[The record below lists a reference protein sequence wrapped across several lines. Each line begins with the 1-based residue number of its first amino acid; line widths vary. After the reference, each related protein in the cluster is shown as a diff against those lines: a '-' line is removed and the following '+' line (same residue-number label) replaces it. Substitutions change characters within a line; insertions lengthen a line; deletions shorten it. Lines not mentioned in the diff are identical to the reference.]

1 MDREFWLEAGKMGL
15 IGVEQSVEKGGW
27 GKDFYTNIIGLEEQV
42 YSGCPGGFAI
52 QNDLVMPTGSRL
64 SDKQKECLKCISFS
78 QIHFIKSIFT

>member
-1 MDREFWLEAGKMGL
+1 MGGSRFLKVEKSLYVYSYSISGFVDREFWIEAGKMGL

-52 QNDLVMPTGSRL
+52 QNDLVM
-64 SDKQKECLKCISFS
+64 I
-78 QIHFIKSIFT
+78 

>member
-1 MDREFWLEAGKMGL
+1 MGL

-52 QNDLVMPTGSRL
+52 QNDLVM
-64 SDKQKECLKCISFS
+64 
-78 QIHFIKSIFT
+78 IKVKNKWLTA

>member
-1 MDREFWLEAGKMGL
+1 MSKSLDIYFWSISGFVDREFWIEAGKMGL

-52 QNDLVMPTGSRL
+52 QNDLVM
-64 SDKQKECLKCISFS
+64 
-78 QIHFIKSIFT
+78 IKVKN

>member
-1 MDREFWLEAGKMGL
+1 MGL

-52 QNDLVMPTGSRL
+52 QNDLVM
-64 SDKQKECLKCISFS
+64 I
-78 QIHFIKSIFT
+78 